1 MTIRPSTIVSLIL
14 FAAAGGLAGCANPN
28 GADVERFDQ
37 EGSNEQSPSSW
48 SSDEVQLTDRDRV
61 VVLRGGE
68 PNVVV
73 ALETCGRPIVD
84 GGTIDL
90 GIEDAD
96 GCAARVIYSEM
107 VHDCDSCEGL
117 RDGIVG
123 DTLNGLFVPEHR
135 WGSVSGNAVIN
146 LDAEAADIV
155 IEADMR
161 PLSISLGEN
170 TAEGRF
176 RLRSHIFMA
185 DFEP

>member
-1 MTIRPSTIVSLIL
+1 MTIRPSTIASLIL
-14 FAAAGGLAGCANPN
+14 IAAAGGIAGCASPN

-37 EGSNEQSPSSW
+37 EDSNEQSPVSW
-48 SSDEVQLTDRDRV
+48 SSDEVQLTDGDRV

-68 PNVVV
+68 PNVVL
-73 ALETCGRPIVD
+73 ALEACGRPIVD
-84 GGTIDL
+84 GGTIEL

-117 RDGIVG
+117 RDGNVG
-123 DTLNGLFVPEHR
+123 GTLDGLFVPEHG
-135 WGSVSGNAVIN
+135 WGSVAGTAVISF
-146 LDAEAADIV
+146 DAEAADIA

-161 PLSISLGEN
+161 PISISLGEN

-176 RLRSHIFMA
+176 RLRSRIFMT
-185 DFEP
+185 DFER